1 MNLSYFISKR
11 ISREHQDGFSSTI
24 FKIAIASIGIGLG
37 AAIVSFLI
45 MKGFQENVKNRIY
58 SFSGHLIITKFSMSN
73 SMEETPLYINVD
85 LFNDYKQLGFVRHMQ
100 EYAHKAGLVKTE
112 DEVLGVVVKGV
123 GKSFDTATFS
133 SNLVE
138 GRFLHFPDSGYSN
151 EVVLSKIIANKLN
164 AKVGDVL
171 TIHFFQNPP
180 RFRRLTVTGIYETN
194 LSEFFDGK
202 VIMGD
207 IRLIA
212 RLNDWADSVAGGL
225 EVFVQDINKIDD
237 AGMAMSEM
245 IDYDLNIEPV
255 SSKYIQVFEWLN
267 LLSRQVNILLV
278 IILGVICINMISII
292 LILVMERTQMI
303 GMLKAL
309 GADNRLIR
317 SIFVYNGISLIAKG
331 LLLGN
336 ALGLGL
342 CYIQYQFRIIKLN
355 PEDYYMSFV
364 PISWHWEIVGML
376 NLLTFFVVTVV
387 LLLPTAVISRITPIK
402 AIRFD

>member
-1 MNLSYFISKR
+1 
-11 ISREHQDGFSSTI
+11 
-24 FKIAIASIGIGLG
+24 
-37 AAIVSFLI
+37 
-45 MKGFQENVKNRIY
+45 
-58 SFSGHLIITKFSMSN
+58 
-73 SMEETPLYINVD
+73 MEETPLDVNVELYNHYQKLD
-85 LFNDYKQLGFVRHMQ
+85 FVRHMQ

-112 DEVLGVVVKGV
+112 DEVLGVVIKGV
-123 GKSFDTATFS
+123 GKTFDTASFQ
-133 SNLVE
+133 SNLIE
-138 GRFLHFPDSGYSN
+138 GRFIHFPDSGYAN
-151 EVVLSKIIANKLN
+151 EVVLSKIIAGKLN
-164 AKVGDVL
+164 ATVGDQITV
-171 TIHFFQNPP
+171 HFFQNPP

-194 LSEFFDGK
+194 LSEYFDGK
-202 VIMGD
+202 VIIGD

-225 EVFVQDINKIDD
+225 EVFVKDINRIDD

-278 IILGVICINMISII
+278 IILIVVCVNMISII

-309 GADNRLIR
+309 GANDRLIR
-317 SIFVYNGISLIAKG
+317 SVFVYNGISLIIKG

-336 ALGLGL
+336 AIGLGL
-342 CYIQYQFRIIKLN
+342 CYIQYQFKIITLN

-364 PISWHWEIVGML
+364 PISWHWEIVAML
-376 NLLTFFVVTVV
+376 NLLTFLVVTVV
-387 LLLPTAVISRITPIK
+387 LLLPTAIISRITPIK